1 MRSGCSEDSCLPSCV
16 QTRLGST
23 RRPRARGRDARR
35 NDTRRRVPPGCIV
48 CPGSGSGIPAA
59 GSTSG
64 NAAGIAMETQLGRL
78 HRRRFHVKHLR
89 VRSDRPADGIR
100 SIVRPRGKR
109 VSVASDTVL
118 RNGVRAWEQT
128 DDGELFEQSVRP
140 EVRVPS
146 ETRRVRPKTRAVS
159 RETPRGLP
167 VSAGPEVL
175 GRMTGA

>member
-35 NDTRRRVPPGCIV
+35 TDTRRRVPPGCIV

-100 SIVRPRGKR
+100 S
-109 VSVASDTVL
+109 
-118 RNGVRAWEQT
+118 GVRLRAESVSSHRAPVRKIGCVT
-128 DDGELFEQSVRP
+128 ASRRMMGAARTDGEAMGSSAFRHA
-140 EVRVPS
+140 
-146 ETRRVRPKTRAVS
+146 TD
-159 RETPRGLP
+159 TPQDTNRF
-167 VSAGPEVL
+167 
-175 GRMTGA
+175 T